1 MPAGGIVGP
10 PIAGGIVGPPVTGM
24 LGGIPGAT
32 GSPVG
37 RSFGGRSGEHP
48 AAASN
53 APSARQDPVAIRCIV
68 APPVMRGPG
77 AI

>member
-1 MPAGGIVGP
+1 MPGADGMVAGGVMAP
-10 PIAGGIVGPPVTGM
+10 PIAGGM
-24 LGGIPGAT
+24 LGGIPGAM

-37 RSFGGRSGEHP
+37 RSFGDRSGEHP
-48 AAASN
+48 AVASN
-53 APSARQDPVAIRCIV
+53 APSAMKDPVAIRCIV